1 MKEEKGQKSLKD
13 RISNKQ
19 EEVAKKEATREPAAQ
34 KSKKMAIG

>member
-1 MKEEKGQKSLKD
+1 MGKD

-19 EEVAKKEATREPAAQ
+19 EEAAKKEVTREPAAQ